1 MVMDDQTLH
10 RSPAAAEELLQAAR
24 DAGFDMASE
33 PRTGS
38 LLATLAASKPKG
50 RLLELGTGTG
60 VGTAWL
66 LSGMGSTA
74 TLDSVDNDPAVLSL
88 AQRHLGHDRR
98 TRFHLT
104 DAAAF
109 LGQCEPLTYDLIYAD
124 TWAGKFTH
132 LDLALSLL
140 TPGGIYVVDD
150 LLPQASWPAGHA
162 ERVPPLVADLES
174 RRDFVMTRL
183 SWASGLIVMVR
194 TS

>member
-1 MVMDDQTLH
+1 MDDQASH
-10 RSPAAAEELLQAAR
+10 RSPAAAAELLQAAR
-24 DAGFDMASE
+24 DAGFFMASE

-38 LLATLAASKPKG
+38 LLATLAASKPGG

-66 LSGMGSTA
+66 LSGMGPAA
-74 TLDSVDNDPAVLSL
+74 TLDSVDNDAVVLGL
-88 AQRHLGHDRR
+88 ARRHLGRDRR
-98 TRFHLT
+98 ARFHLT
-104 DAAAF
+104 DAAGF
-109 LGQCEPLTYDLIYAD
+109 LGQCEPQTYDLIYAD

-132 LDLALSLL
+132 LDLALSLV

-194 TS
+194 TA

>member
-1 MVMDDQTLH
+1 
-10 RSPAAAEELLQAAR
+10 
-24 DAGFDMASE
+24 MASE

-38 LLATLAASKPKG
+38 LLATLAASKPGG

-66 LSGMGSTA
+66 LSGMGPTA
-74 TLDSVDNDPAVLSL
+74 MLDSVDNDAAVLSL
-88 AQRHLGHDRR
+88 ARRHLGHDHRA
-98 TRFHLT
+98 RFHLT
-104 DAAAF
+104 DAARF
-109 LGQCEPLTYDLIYAD
+109 LGQCEPLTYDLVYAD

-132 LDLALSLL
+132 LDLALSLVA
-140 TPGGIYVVDD
+140 PGGVYLVDD

-174 RRDFVMTRL
+174 RRDFVMTKL

-194 TS
+194 TA